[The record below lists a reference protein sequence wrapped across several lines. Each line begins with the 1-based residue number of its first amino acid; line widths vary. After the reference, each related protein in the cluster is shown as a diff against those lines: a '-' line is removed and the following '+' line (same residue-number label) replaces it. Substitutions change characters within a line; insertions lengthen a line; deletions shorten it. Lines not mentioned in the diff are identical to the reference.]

1 MNKLTVLIVG
11 YRQGALTSNAVASFV
26 KFCPDDLDLD
36 FVVVE
41 NSEDKSYIPLLAHPK
56 HNVRFHLN
64 RPANNI
70 LRKGNAKERVNAGS
84 YANAS
89 GIELVKSNIQKEYT
103 FICHSDV
110 CVTSPAFFEALREKV
125 HEGNQLVGCE
135 VWPVRNNPLHIC
147 GLLVQ
152 TKILK
157 DVEVWPDMPILDVGD
172 RLTEHAQKNNI
183 PHCCLP
189 FTVKRGVTYTIC
201 PKTEEVIYMHLG
213 RGTLKLL
220 QYAKERAGLLSGSE
234 YYYKKKNKATYEEW
248 FALCKDYANLEYS
261 IYRG

>member
-11 YRQGALTSNAVASFV
+11 YRQGTLTATAVASFV
-26 KFCPDDLDLD
+26 KSCPEDLDLD

-41 NSEDKSYIPLLAHPK
+41 NSEDETYIPLLAHPK

-89 GIELVKSNIQKEYT
+89 GIELVKSDIEKEYT
-103 FICHSDV
+103 FVCHSDV
-110 CVTSPAFFEALREKV
+110 CVTSPLFFEALREKV
-125 HEGNQLVGCE
+125 QQGNQLVGCE
-135 VWPVRNNPLHIC
+135 VWPVRNKPLHIC

-189 FTVKRGVTYTIC
+189 FTVKRG
-201 PKTEEVIYMHLG
+201 
-213 RGTLKLL
+213 
-220 QYAKERAGLLSGSE
+220 
-234 YYYKKKNKATYEEW
+234 
-248 FALCKDYANLEYS
+248 
-261 IYRG
+261 